1 MMQGQSIQ
9 ASKLMGAQVKGS
21 TGDNL
26 GTINDF
32 VVNPQTGRIEF
43 AVLSL
48 TGPTG
53 TTPTGVGEKLTPVPW
68 RLLNFNS
75 GAGGIGQQQYTFT
88 ATVDQSK
95 LQSAP
100 NFDKNQWPDF
110 SQTDWHQKIY
120 SHYGV
125 SREGGTGGT
134 GSGLE
139 KGGTNPSTEKGSGAG
154 GLQPKSD
161 TQ

>member
-1 MMQGQSIQ
+1 
-9 ASKLMGAQVKGS
+9 MGAQVKGS

-95 LQSAP
+95 LQSAH
-100 NFDKNQWPDF
+100 NQPPDEIELEL
-110 SQTDWHQKIY
+110 TRLY
-120 SHYGV
+120 SIRLHPEAPV
-125 SREGGTGGT
+125 KQLNN
-134 GSGLE
+134 LE
-139 KGGTNPSTEKGSGAG
+139 DRN
-154 GLQPKSD
+154 LD
-161 TQ
+161 